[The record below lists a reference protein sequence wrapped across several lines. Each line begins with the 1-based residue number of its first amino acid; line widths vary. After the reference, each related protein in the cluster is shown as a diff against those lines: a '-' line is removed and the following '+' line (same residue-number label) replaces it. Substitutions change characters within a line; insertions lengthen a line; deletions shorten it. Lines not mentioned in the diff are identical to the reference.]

1 MGVGYEGPHN
11 NVLLQFSITRN
22 LCTLTVHFPVVG
34 VCAANP
40 TSECSRYK
48 CIRHVVFRFSHLMSF
63 VLGWYIYEVGATE
76 STSQDPASKDGDDK
90 WVSVTADEQGR
101 PPNAQSCNWS
111 KEAATLPSAQQQH
124 DTHQQLALGI
134 HLLTKQHSA
143 LISSVSISN
152 VYLSPPIACGVCKL
166 VAHNTSSVL
175 VCDGCESAFHV
186 ACLQLYDDPMVIPRC
201 DWYCP
206 KCVGA
211 SGGRPQTPKYGPLRH
226 GHNLQGSTHG
236 SWGLQGAKSSEGSK
250 EQVGEKSLLLYK
262 KGIGGEVAQGTKEFV
277 RMNLNS
283 ALASTK
289 TTEAGAAERKLVVL
303 EQRNG
308 DCPAQCQITAA
319 SPTPPATQ
327 IHTETAT
334 KVTTTTSEAAPQV
347 AVTFP
352 AVEEETVMGG
362 KCVTRKSSS
371 VEWVGSVVNVS
382 QGNVYYTACSVAGVT
397 MRLQDCA
404 LFRPESPHDP
414 PYIARLQALWEEKS
428 TGAKWVKVNW
438 CYYPSD
444 LPVETGQP
452 ASADD
457 NEVYESNHSDNN
469 LVGSIHGPCQVLPP
483 IQYQQEIERQSKET
497 SEALPPVFLCRWF
510 YDAPRGLFHACSGFP
525 SDQLLRPAA
534 ETTP

>member
-11 NVLLQFSITRN
+11 NVLLQSSITRN
-22 LCTLTVHFPVVG
+22 LCTLTVHFAVVG

-48 CIRHVVFRFSHLMSF
+48 CIRHVVFCFSHLMSF

-76 STSQDPASKDGDDK
+76 STSQDLASKDGDDK
-90 WVSVTADEQGR
+90 WVSVTANEQGK

-124 DTHQQLALGI
+124 DTHQQLALEI

-143 LISSVSISN
+143 TISSVSISN

-206 KCVGA
+206 KCVAA

-226 GHNLQGSTHG
+226 GHDLQGSTHG
-236 SWGLQGAKSSEGSK
+236 SWGCQGAKSSEGSK

-277 RMNLNS
+277 GMNLNS

-289 TTEAGAAERKLVVL
+289 TTEAGAAESKLVVL

-308 DCPAQCQITAA
+308 DCPAQSQITAA

-327 IHTETAT
+327 IYTETAT
-334 KVTTTTSEAAPQV
+334 KVITTTSEAAPQV

-352 AVEEETVMGG
+352 AVEEEIVMGG

-510 YDAPRGLFHACSGFP
+510 YDAPRGLFHACSGLP

>member
-1 MGVGYEGPHN
+1 M
-11 NVLLQFSITRN
+11 F
-22 LCTLTVHFPVVG
+22 
-34 VCAANP
+34 
-40 TSECSRYK
+40 
-48 CIRHVVFRFSHLMSF
+48 
-63 VLGWYIYEVGATE
+63 
-76 STSQDPASKDGDDK
+76 
-90 WVSVTADEQGR
+90 
-101 PPNAQSCNWS
+101 
-111 KEAATLPSAQQQH
+111 
-124 DTHQQLALGI
+124 
-134 HLLTKQHSA
+134 
-143 LISSVSISN
+143 
-152 VYLSPPIACGVCKL
+152 
-166 VAHNTSSVL
+166 
-175 VCDGCESAFHV
+175 
-186 ACLQLYDDPMVIPRC
+186 
-201 DWYCP
+201 
-206 KCVGA
+206 
-211 SGGRPQTPKYGPLRH
+211 
-226 GHNLQGSTHG
+226 
-236 SWGLQGAKSSEGSK
+236 QGAKSSEGSK

-334 KVTTTTSEAAPQV
+334 KVTTTTSEPAPQV

-414 PYIARLQALWEEKS
+414 PYIARLQVSLS
-428 TGAKWVKVNW
+428 
-438 CYYPSD
+438 
-444 LPVETGQP
+444 
-452 ASADD
+452 
-457 NEVYESNHSDNN
+457 HRN
-469 LVGSIHGPCQVLPP
+469 LSQS
-483 IQYQQEIERQSKET
+483 QY
-497 SEALPPVFLCRWF
+497 
-510 YDAPRGLFHACSGFP
+510 
-525 SDQLLRPAA
+525 
-534 ETTP
+534 